1 MGDRKDVIGKCYTYR
16 GLKFYAQN
24 GFVCLHDEETG
35 EYFVLTRRE
44 FLERAAALSQEVKQL
59 RDMMAANP
67 SKKWLVHDRMDLQ
80 AGVDMMLAVARE
92 AKEQGDR
99 TDPEVDA
106 WFLRHRPN
114 RKSRV
119 SLASGANFTLN
130 TPGDVSLGKDT
141 GKHVKP
147 DFSVSPGQSGKKRI
161 ILPGEF

>member
-1 MGDRKDVIGKCYTYR
+1 MSDRKDVIGKCYTYR

-24 GFVCLHDEETG
+24 GFVCLHDEQTG
-35 EYFVLTRRE
+35 EFFVLTRRE

-59 RDMMAANP
+59 RHMMTVNP
-67 SKKWLVHDRMDLQ
+67 SKKWLAADRADLQ
-80 AGVDMMLAVARE
+80 QGIDTMIAAAKE

-106 WFLRHRPN
+106 WFMRHRPN

-119 SLASGANFTLN
+119 SLASAANFSGAL
-130 TPGDVSLGKDT
+130 PGPLPLGNDT
-141 GKHVKP
+141 GRHVSP
-147 DFSVSPGQSGKKRI
+147 DFSVSPGQSGKKKL

>member
-1 MGDRKDVIGKCYTYR
+1 MSDRKDVIGKCYTYR

-44 FLERAAALSQEVKQL
+44 FLERAAALSEEVKQL
-59 RDMMAANP
+59 RVMMATNP
-67 SKKWLVHDRMDLQ
+67 SKKWLASDRADLQ
-80 AGVDMMLAVARE
+80 TGVEMMLAAARE

-106 WFLRHRPN
+106 WFLRHRPH
-114 RKSRV
+114 RRSKV
-119 SLASGANFTLN
+119 SLTGAANMTLN
-130 TPGDVSLGKDT
+130 APGPLPLGSDT

-147 DFSVSPGQSGKKRI
+147 DFSVSPGQSGKKKL